1 MSRVPL
7 RRTVTAI
14 CFVGSL
20 FGLTMGLTCQ
30 SGGDSPLDPGVPSG
44 NRPPRIVITGITTST
59 GDTSVAQGDQVLIA
73 FIGEDGEDACRVK
86 VFASIAAAPT
96 PAQQI
101 PILSDF
107 PIGPGIGS
115 GAAVWDTTGVPAGS
129 YYIFAEIDDGTF
141 DSATG
146 TGNPPVRVTT
156 STTVQVILPPP
167 PGSTPLPIPPQLV
180 FVDPL
185 ANIGLSSQDEMTI
198 RYIYADPDSSSVTVT
213 LLLDIDLNSSNDD
226 VNNPGDPLDPN
237 TKIIILPSTARLPT
251 DPTFLDLADT
261 NEIRTNPRALGQTPP
276 NVYPY
281 PGAPLAGSLKEYRFT
296 IDFSKIPVRTQP
308 YYIRATIAD
317 EFVTKHFY
325 AVGSLTITSLASG
338 TVDVGNLGFSVAGG
352 RFQGFSQ
359 YENLGTDFMAAT
371 DLDLDGVGDFMI
383 ASRFGQPRN
392 RPGGPGAAY
401 LIFGRRK
408 TPFPP
413 DTNGNGIPDVTTP
426 GGVVDFPTPPD
437 YLPNPYD
444 SRNVGRFGG
453 VLNINSI
460 NNFFRGAIYGMPVS
474 RTYIDSPPEQAVP
487 QEYKVSGYY
496 TAGLTS
502 ITRLDMT
509 GDGTPDLVF
518 GLPYTAGFDWIDD
531 DIVDGGCDVGS
542 YDTVGGGLDQL
553 PNFFI
558 RWNGQPGC
566 DNVPTNDNMGPV
578 EQGLVIMV
586 DGRADLRNIFPRFVD
601 AGIAGQFDPDAV
613 LDDENIIHGRFDT
626 PNGMRMRGG
635 WFYPLLLDYLGP
647 QADPFNEYGT
657 TVAALPSI
665 DNDQGDELIVS
676 SPGYPSEPSS
686 DALKVGRGHVTVWL
700 TGDYTAEG
708 YYGEDGVLSLPGYVH
723 CSGSDCTGPWCCRA
737 RQVQPVSFEIYGKE
751 AGDRFGY
758 ASSAG
763 QFNQDGTTDILA
775 GAPGADRNGH
785 VDNGIFYVIFTP
797 QGGFFPSL
805 VEGPPDLPDP
815 LQNLPSLPHLKI
827 TGLHDGD
834 RFGLVQTEIGDINGD
849 GISDIAFASESWDDA
864 FGPDQGYVGVIF
876 GNRPLTGEHGFTPDQ
891 VGTPPLSGIRFIGP
905 NPGALAGHDISS
917 AGDFNN
923 DGFGDLL
930 ISAPGATR
938 TVNGQVHQGVVYL
951 IFGGPQLRPGNPC
964 NSNPNSAVDNTFNLA
979 QVGTL
984 ALPGIVF
991 YGRLVQGSDPLE
1003 TNATLDT
1010 VGALGDVDGDGFDD
1024 IAIGAPKVDF
1034 VNPAEPNQRRI
1045 DAGEAYI
1052 IYGSNYGSNL
1062 LKCP

>member
-7 RRTVTAI
+7 RRTVVAI

-20 FGLTMGLTCQ
+20 FGLTVGLNCP
-30 SGGDSPLDPGVPSG
+30 SGGDLPLDPGVPSG
-44 NRPPRIVITGITTST
+44 NRPPRIVITGITTPT
-59 GDTSVAQGDQVLIA
+59 GDNSVAQGDQVLIA

-86 VFASIAAAPT
+86 VFASIAATPT

-101 PILSDF
+101 PILSDL

-129 YYIFAEIDDGTF
+129 YNIFAEIDDGTF

-146 TGNPPVRVTT
+146 TGNPPVRVTA

-185 ANIGLSSQDEMTI
+185 ANIGLSSQDELTI

-213 LLLDIDLNSSNDD
+213 LLLDTDLISSNDD

-251 DPTFLDLADT
+251 DPTFPDLADT
-261 NEIRTNPRALGQTPP
+261 NEIRTNPRVLGQTPP

-338 TVDVGNLGFSVAGG
+338 VVNVGNLGFSVAGG

-383 ASRFGQPRN
+383 ASRFGRPRN

-460 NNFFRGAIYGMPVS
+460 NNFFRGAIYGMPTS
-474 RTYIDSPPEQAVP
+474 YSAFGPPPEQGVP
-487 QEYKVSGYY
+487 AQYQVAGYK

-502 ITRLDMT
+502 ITQLDMT
-509 GDGTPDLVF
+509 RDGTPDFVF
-518 GLPYTAGFDWIDD
+518 GLPFSAALDYIDD
-531 DIVDGGCDVGS
+531 DPVDGGCDIGA
-542 YDTVGGGLDQL
+542 YDSPGGPLDQL
-553 PNFFI
+553 PNYF
-558 RWNGQPGC
+558 RC
-566 DNVPTNDNMGPV
+566 DQVPANDDMHDSGAV

-586 DGRADLRNIFPRFVD
+586 DGRNDIRNIFPRFVD
-601 AGIAGQFDPDAV
+601 AGLAGQFDPSGPV
-613 LDDENIIHGRFDT
+613 DDEGTIHGRTDT
-626 PNGMRMRGG
+626 PNGMHFRGG
-635 WFYPLLLDYLGP
+635 WWDWVFPSAFQGPEPDPL
-647 QADPFNEYGT
+647 NEYGT

-665 DNDQGDELIVS
+665 DNDQGDELLVS
-676 SPGYPSEPSS
+676 SPGYPGVTP
-686 DALKVGRGHVTVWL
+686 DGTGLGRGRVTVWL
-700 TGDYTAEG
+700 TNDFTDPY
-708 YYGEDGVLSLPGYVH
+708 YYGEDGVLSLPGIMH
-723 CSGSDCTGPWCCRA
+723 CPGDDCRGPLCCRR
-737 RQVQPVSFEIYGKE
+737 RQWEPNRYDIYGQQ

-758 ASSAG
+758 AGSAG
-763 QFNQDGTTDILA
+763 QFNQDGMTDILA
-775 GAPGADRNGH
+775 GSPGADRNGLT
-785 VDNGIFYVIFTP
+785 DNGVFYVIFTP
-797 QGGFFPSL
+797 QGGIHPSG
-805 VEGPPDLPDP
+805 VEEI
-815 LQNLPSLPHLKI
+815 PHLRI
-827 TGLHDGD
+827 TGVKNDD
-834 RFGLVQTEIGDINGD
+834 RFGLVQTAIGDINGD
-849 GISDIAFASESWDDA
+849 GNSDIAFASESWDDA
-864 FGPDQGYVGVIF
+864 LGPDQGYVGVIF

-891 VGTPPLSGIRFIGP
+891 VGTPQLSGIRFIGP
-905 NPGALAGHDISS
+905 SPGALAGHDISS
-917 AGDFNN
+917 AGDFNS

-938 TVNGQVHQGVVYL
+938 TVTGQVHQGVVYL
-951 IFGGPQLRPGNPC
+951 IFGGPQLRPGNAC
-964 NSNPNSAVDNTFNLA
+964 NGNPSSNVDNTFNLS

-984 ALPGIVF
+984 TLPGIVF
-991 YGRLVQGSDPLE
+991 YGRIINGSDPLE
-1003 TNATLDT
+1003 TNAALDT

-1024 IAIGAPKVDF
+1024 IAIGATKVDF

-1045 DAGEAYI
+1045 DAGEVYI
-1052 IYGSNYGSNL
+1052 IYGSNYGKNL
-1062 LKCP
+1062 LTCP